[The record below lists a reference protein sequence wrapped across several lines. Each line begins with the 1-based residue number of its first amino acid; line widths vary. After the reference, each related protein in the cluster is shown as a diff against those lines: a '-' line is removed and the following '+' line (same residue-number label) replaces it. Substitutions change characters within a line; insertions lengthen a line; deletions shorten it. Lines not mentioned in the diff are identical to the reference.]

1 MKVSQHRQSNPHS
14 CAAAVAVC
22 TGRLRVMARG
32 QAAEIRLE
40 DGSSGELFAL
50 CPFTP
55 ATQAVAVE
63 AAVDSSR

>member
-1 MKVSQHRQSNPHS
+1 
-14 CAAAVAVC
+14 
-22 TGRLRVMARG
+22 MARG